1 MTYPHLL
8 AGWPGDKAGALWK
21 VGGLSPAGEKL
32 LHPPQTGAHAPLTMK
47 SEPLLQ
53 ALEVQVRVNLGSRG
67 FEVHHSNVSI
77 FWVTYYPVAA
87 RALTLA

>member
-8 AGWPGDKAGALWK
+8 AGRQGRRT
-21 VGGLSPAGEKL
+21 VGSGGPVACGGQKL
-32 LHPPQTGAHAPLTMK
+32 LHPPQTGANAPLTMK
-47 SEPLLQ
+47 SGPLLQ

-77 FWVTYYPVAA
+77 FWVTYYPVPA